1 MKKKT
6 SKNADIKTIVSSADG
21 TKVDVAQI
29 KGTKLAV
36 WKGL

>member
-1 MKKKT
+1 MKKKI
-6 SKNADIKTIVSSADG
+6 SKNADTKTIVSSADG
-21 TKVDVAQI
+21 TKVEVTQI

>member
-6 SKNADIKTIVSSADG
+6 SKNADTK
-21 TKVDVAQI
+21 TKVDVTQI